1 MKGKWRLHGKGFN
14 LGDRQPDSIML
25 NESHQCIAKLKKII
39 RPLSKPSINKLGELI
54 IKILLMCLQFQE
66 VNEVNFKRLANV
78 FLAFKKNA

>member
-1 MKGKWRLHGKGFN
+1 
-14 LGDRQPDSIML
+14 ML

-66 VNEVNFKRLANV
+66 VNEVNFKSLANV